1 MDDIATVLYTEEQIQ
16 HRVRELGE
24 EVTQAYTGRSPVL
37 ISVLKG
43 GVMFLADL
51 TRAID
56 LQLRVDFM
64 SISRY
69 GGSSSGIVRVLKDL
83 DQDAASTAPTDSSWA
98 TAWTMVSGTA
108 ACRSSSRS
116 RTRRSS
122 RRTRTPWW
130 ASWGPTPRARPDTEP
145 PADRVSARGR
155 RSCRTPR
162 RWVDWGEAM
171 IELNLVGVRVELPS
185 NQPIVLLKEREGE
198 RYLPIWIG
206 AMEATAIAFA
216 LQGIQTQRPM
226 THDLLKNVLEEI
238 QVQVERI
245 VITELKDGTFYAVI
259 VMSRNGTKYEVSS
272 RPSDAI
278 ALAVRVNV
286 PIFAQEEVLTEASIV
301 IRDDEEQE
309 VEKFREFLEQVT
321 PEDFETKPED
331 FA

>member
-1 MDDIATVLYTEEQIQ
+1 
-16 HRVRELGE
+16 
-24 EVTQAYTGRSPVL
+24 
-37 ISVLKG
+37 
-43 GVMFLADL
+43 
-51 TRAID
+51 
-56 LQLRVDFM
+56 
-64 SISRY
+64 
-69 GGSSSGIVRVLKDL
+69 
-83 DQDAASTAPTDSSWA
+83 
-98 TAWTMVSGTA
+98 
-108 ACRSSSRS
+108 
-116 RTRRSS
+116 
-122 RRTRTPWW
+122 
-130 ASWGPTPRARPDTEP
+130 
-145 PADRVSARGR
+145 
-155 RSCRTPR
+155 
-162 RWVDWGEAM
+162 M

-226 THDLLKNVLEEI
+226 THDLLKNVLDEI

-286 PIFAQEEVLTEASIV
+286 PIFAQEDVLTEASIV